1 MKTLL
6 SLLILLGVGT
16 TLVLAG
22 PALHLNTSTLTPST
36 TFKLSF
42 EKPMVPPEKVGTTVP
57 NSLMKI
63 EPPLAGDLKWIE
75 PNVAQF
81 ERRGIPAIA
90 TSYQFSLLPGCK
102 HLDETVI
109 PETKLRTLPTAPFQF
124 QTSDWRGNVQRPIFF
139 LRFND
144 RIDPAT
150 ISGKLSFRDKNG

>member
-1 MKTLL
+1 MKILL
-6 SLLILLGVGT
+6 SLLLLLSAGN

-22 PALHLNTSTLTPST
+22 PALHLDTSTLTPST

-42 EKPMVPPEKVGTTVP
+42 EKPMVSPDQVGMTVP
-57 NSLMKI
+57 NNLMKI

-90 TSYQFSLLPGCK
+90 TTYQFSILPGFK

-109 PETKLRTLPTAPFQF
+109 PETKLRALRTAPFQF
-124 QTSDWRGNVQRPIFF
+124 QTSDWRGNVQRPVFF

-144 RIDPAT
+144 KGMR
-150 ISGKLSFRDKNG
+150 FRR